1 MKAMMGF
8 AFFLLFLAGIA
19 LVMLQGRE
27 MVQIGGSGAELIDI
41 TWRPIMVGDE
51 TIADDSGM
59 YISFEVDG
67 SIKGHGGCN
76 GFFGSLEQTESG
88 IGVGPLGGT
97 RMACPTAIMDRET
110 RFMEAVGKTTDFQS
124 SKEGMSLLD
133 EDNGVLARFVAV
145 ADD

>member
-19 LVMLQGRE
+19 LVMLQGRQ
-27 MVQIGGSGAELIDI
+27 MVQLGGSGVELTDI
-41 TWRPIMVGDE
+41 TWQPIMVGDE
-51 TIADDSGM
+51 SIPEDSGM
-59 YISFEVDG
+59 YIRFEVDG

-76 GFFGSLEQTESG
+76 AFFGSLERTDAG

-97 RMACPTAIMDRET
+97 RMACPEDVMDRET
-110 RFMEAVGKTTDFQS
+110 AFMDAVGKTTDFRS

-133 EDNGVLARFVAV
+133 ADDGVLARFVAV
-145 ADD
+145 ADN

>member
-19 LVMLQGRE
+19 LVMLQGRG
-27 MVQIGGSGAELIDI
+27 MSQLGGSGVELTNI
-41 TWRPIMVGDE
+41 TWQPIMVGDE
-51 TIADDSGM
+51 SIPEDSGL
-59 YISFEVDG
+59 YIRFEVDG

-76 GFFGSLEQTESG
+76 AFFGSLERTDTG

-97 RMACPTAIMDRET
+97 RMACPEDVMDRET
-110 RFMEAVGKTTDFQS
+110 AFMDAVGKTTDFQS
-124 SKEGMSLLD
+124 SKERMSLLD
-133 EDNGVLARFVAV
+133 ADDGVLARFVAV

>member
-19 LVMLQGRE
+19 LVMMQGRQ
-27 MVQIGGSGAELIDI
+27 MVQVGGSGAELTDI
-41 TWRPIMVGDE
+41 NWQPIMVGEE
-51 TIADDSGM
+51 TIPEDSGM
-59 YISFEVDG
+59 YIRFEVDG

-76 GFFGSLEQTESG
+76 AFFGSLERTDSG

-97 RMACPTAIMDRET
+97 RMACPEAVMDRET
-110 RFMEAVGKTTDFQS
+110 AFMDAVGKTTDFQS
-124 SKEGMSLLD
+124 SKERMSLLN
-133 EDNGVLARFVAV
+133 EDDGVLARFVAV

>member
-19 LVMLQGRE
+19 LVMLQGRG
-27 MVQIGGSGAELIDI
+27 MSQLGGSGVELTNI
-41 TWRPIMVGDE
+41 TWQPIMVGDE
-51 TIADDSGM
+51 SIPEDSGL
-59 YISFEVDG
+59 YIRFEVDG

-76 GFFGSLEQTESG
+76 AFFGSLERTDAG

-97 RMACPTAIMDRET
+97 RMACPEDVMDRET
-110 RFMEAVGKTTDFQS
+110 AFMDAVGKTTDFQS
-124 SKEGMSLLD
+124 SKERMSLLD
-133 EDNGVLARFVAV
+133 ADDGVLARFVAV